1 MALLTATQ
9 PTAAGV
15 AWSPAAVSASDTIS
29 AANLGQRGAYLVVIN
44 GGGSSDTVTV
54 TDASLTPAGQRGN
67 EPDQQ
72 RHQRH
77 DRGHV
82 HPAADRQPDQRR
94 DDGDALVHHVRHLRP
109 PPDRLM
115 RR

>member
-54 TDASLTPAGQRGN
+54 QDASLTPAGN
-67 EPDQQ
+67 
-72 RHQRH
+72 
-77 DRGHV
+77 
-82 HPAADRQPDQRR
+82 AATNLTNAVANATSEVMYISPSTVNPST
-94 DDGDALVHHVRHLRP
+94 GVTTVTHSFTTSVTCVLLP
-109 PPDRLM
+109 IG
-115 RR
+115 